1 MVAEA
6 KRRLAPAGFD
16 AERRKL
22 LDLVADG
29 VVQRYS

>member
-1 MVAEA
+1 MVASA
-6 KRRLAPAGFD
+6 KSGLAGAGLD
-16 AERRKL
+16 PERHRL

>member
-1 MVAEA
+1 MVANA
-6 KRRLAPAGFD
+6 KRRLQKADFEP
-16 AERRKL
+16 EQRRL

>member
-1 MVAEA
+1 MVASA
-6 KRRLAPAGFD
+6 KRRLRD
-16 AERRKL
+16 AEFEPEQRRL